1 MKVVHITIK
10 FKIKNCSSYPD
21 NGGKYCKEYFD
32 LYMFRSW
39 QKSEPNP
46 LTNNGSYDKI
56 AKISAPALSTN
67 ITQTFRAVVTRKYI
81 VLAFHDEGSCS
92 DLFSVTVKYYVCPE
106 LIHVGGL
113 VTLPRTMAPEN
124 DSEPVVG
131 GCVSNAVSEQGILSA
146 NCQSDGVWNITSL
159 TGRCI
164 CMEDRENVRGK
175 CKGN

>member
-46 LTNNGSYDKI
+46 LTKNGSYDKI
-56 AKISAPALSTN
+56 AKISTPALSTN

-113 VTLPRTMAPEN
+113 VTLPRTMAPAN

-131 GCVSNAVSEQGILSA
+131 GCVSNAVSEQSILSA
-146 NCQSDGVWNITSL
+146 NCQSDGVWNITSP